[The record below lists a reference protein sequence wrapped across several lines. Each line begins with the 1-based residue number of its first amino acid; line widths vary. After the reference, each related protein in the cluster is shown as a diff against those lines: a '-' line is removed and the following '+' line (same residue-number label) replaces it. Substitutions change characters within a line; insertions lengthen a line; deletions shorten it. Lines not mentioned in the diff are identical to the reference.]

1 MKLTGDINIDFV
13 ISSTPK
19 ILEVKDMSEWVYAE
33 NKPAYISIILP
44 GSKKFKNFTFAK
56 HQRNAFNSHNLGISC
71 LSGDCKEEVYL
82 NLPDGIYT
90 ICVKS
95 SYQDLSKTNYYL
107 KTDLF
112 EIDFAKT
119 MIKYGFEIKTDEFLN
134 YMLIIEGILKV
145 AKSNAKLGDFSKAQ
159 RFFNQAKDM
168 LKKYSDCKNCF

>member
-1 MKLTGDINIDFV
+1 MDIVGNINIDFRV
-13 ISSTPK
+13 SSTPRL
-19 ILEVKDMSEWVYAE
+19 IVVEDFSDWIYAE
-33 NKPAYISIILP
+33 NSPAYITITLP
-44 GSKKFKNFTFAK
+44 GSKKHKNFTFAK

-71 LSGDCKEEVYL
+71 LTANCKEEKYL
-82 NLPDGIYT
+82 DLEDGIYT
-90 ICVKS
+90 ICLKS
-95 SYQDLSKTNYYL
+95 SYQDIDKTEYYL

-119 MIKYGFEIKTDEFLN
+119 MIKYGFDIKTDDFLN
-134 YMLIIEGILKV
+134 YMLMIEGILKV